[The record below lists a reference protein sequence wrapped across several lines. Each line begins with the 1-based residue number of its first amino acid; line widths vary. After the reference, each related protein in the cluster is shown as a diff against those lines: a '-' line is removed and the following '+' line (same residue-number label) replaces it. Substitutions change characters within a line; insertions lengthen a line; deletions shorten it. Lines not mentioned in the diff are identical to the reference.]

1 MSEKTEIKRQRT
13 KRRKEIKNIL
23 NSLPSK
29 SRIKEIYEC
38 YDLSR
43 QQLYAAA
50 MHYIDGRFDDS
61 VLHSSLSVEIALLF
75 KLDEKM
81 DEKERLKIQEKRR
94 GLHFGEMIDL
104 GEKKKILSKELAKKC
119 RELNQLRHMYAHPAN
134 IVAFVKDYYRKMY
147 SLGENLLP
155 RKIVEEF
162 AQKMPKELIEKLTS
176 EHFKGV
182 LNEMMNRIKVLDKI
196 PDVDWAARQ
205 STLAFHRKRLSDFSR
220 EMTGKF
226 LTSSF
231 FKKLVDRRF
240 SVEKLIRHI
249 QSSFPYGKNDA
260 LDALNN
266 AYDVLKGLEIIG

>member
-50 MHYIDGRFDDS
+50 IHYIDGRFDDS

-104 GEKKKILSKELAKKC
+104 GEKKKILSKDLAKKC

-147 SLGENLLP
+147 SLGENFLP
-155 RKIVEEF
+155 REMVEEF

-176 EHFKGV
+176 KHFKGV
-182 LNEMMNRIKVLDKI
+182 LNEMVNRIKVLDKI

-205 STLAFHRKRLSDFSR
+205 STLAFHRKRLSNFSR
-220 EMTGKF
+220 EMTDKF

-231 FKKLVDRRF
+231 FKKLVDRRL
-240 SVEKLIRHI
+240 SLEKLIRHI

-266 AYDVLKGLEIIG
+266 AYDVLKGLEILR

>member
-23 NSLPSK
+23 NNLPSK

-50 MHYIDGRFDDS
+50 VHYIDGRFDDS

-104 GEKKKILSKELAKKC
+104 GEKKKILSKDLAKKC

-205 STLAFHRKRLSDFSR
+205 STLAFHRKRLSNFSR
-220 EMTGKF
+220 EMTDKF

-231 FKKLVDRRF
+231 FKKLVDRRL
-240 SVEKLIRHI
+240 SLEKLIRHI

>member
-50 MHYIDGRFDDS
+50 VHYIDGRFDDS

-104 GEKKKILSKELAKKC
+104 GEKKKILSKKLAKKC

-155 RKIVEEF
+155 RKMVEEF

-205 STLAFHRKRLSDFSR
+205 STLAFHRKRLSNFSR
-220 EMTGKF
+220 EMTDKF

-231 FKKLVDRRF
+231 FKKLVDRRL
-240 SVEKLIRHI
+240 SLEKLIRHI

>member
-1 MSEKTEIKRQRT
+1 MGEKTEIRRQRT

-29 SRIKEIYEC
+29 SRIKEIHEH

-50 MHYIDGRFDDS
+50 VHYIDGRFDDS

-75 KLDEKM
+75 RLDEKM
-81 DEKERLKIQEKRR
+81 DKKERLEIQEKGR

-155 RKIVEEF
+155 RKMVEEF

-182 LNEMMNRIKVLDKI
+182 LNEMVNRIKVLDKI

-205 STLAFHRKRLSDFSR
+205 STLAFHRKRLSNFSR

-231 FKKLVDRRF
+231 FKKLIDRRL
-240 SVEKLIRHI
+240 SLEKLIHHI

>member
-23 NSLPSK
+23 NNLPSK

-50 MHYIDGRFDDS
+50 VHYIDGRFDDS

-104 GEKKKILSKELAKKC
+104 GEKKKILSKDLAKKC

-205 STLAFHRKRLSDFSR
+205 STLAFHRKRLSNFSR
-220 EMTGKF
+220 EMTDKF

-231 FKKLVDRRF
+231 FKKLVDRRL
-240 SVEKLIRHI
+240 SLEKLIRHI

-266 AYDVLKGLEIIG
+266 AYDVLKGLEILR

>member
-50 MHYIDGRFDDS
+50 VHYIDGRFDDS

-104 GEKKKILSKELAKKC
+104 GEKKKILSKDLAKKC

-205 STLAFHRKRLSDFSR
+205 STLAFHRKRLSNFSR
-220 EMTGKF
+220 EMTDKF

-231 FKKLVDRRF
+231 FKKLVDRRL
-240 SVEKLIRHI
+240 SLEKLIRHI

-266 AYDVLKGLEIIG
+266 AYDVLKGLEILR

>member
-23 NSLPSK
+23 NNLPSK

-50 MHYIDGRFDDS
+50 VHYIDGRFDDS

-104 GEKKKILSKELAKKC
+104 GEKKKILSKDLAKKC

-205 STLAFHRKRLSDFSR
+205 STLAFHRKRLSNFSR

-226 LTSSF
+226 LTPLF
-231 FKKLVDRRF
+231 FKKLVDRRL
-240 SVEKLIRHI
+240 SLEKLIRHI

-266 AYDVLKGLEIIG
+266 AYDVLKGLEILR

>member
-50 MHYIDGRFDDS
+50 VHYIDGRFDDS

-155 RKIVEEF
+155 RKMVEEF

-205 STLAFHRKRLSDFSR
+205 STLAFHRKRLSNFSR

-231 FKKLVDRRF
+231 FKKLVDRRL
-240 SVEKLIRHI
+240 SLEKLIRHI

-266 AYDVLKGLEIIG
+266 AYDVLKGLEILR

>member
-1 MSEKTEIKRQRT
+1 
-13 KRRKEIKNIL
+13 
-23 NSLPSK
+23 
-29 SRIKEIYEC
+29 
-38 YDLSR
+38 
-43 QQLYAAA
+43 

-75 KLDEKM
+75 KLGEKM

-155 RKIVEEF
+155 RKMVEEF

-205 STLAFHRKRLSDFSR
+205 STLAFHRKRLSNFSR

-231 FKKLVDRRF
+231 FKKLVDRRL
-240 SVEKLIRHI
+240 SLEKLIRHI

-260 LDALNN
+260 LDSLNN
-266 AYDVLKGLEIIG
+266 AYDVLKGLEILR

>member
-1 MSEKTEIKRQRT
+1 MGEKTEIRRQRT

-23 NSLPSK
+23 NSLPK
-29 SRIKEIYEC
+29 SRIKEIHER

-50 MHYIDGRFDDS
+50 VHYIDGRFDDS

-75 KLDEKM
+75 RLDEKM
-81 DEKERLKIQEKRR
+81 DKKERLEIQEKRR

-155 RKIVEEF
+155 RKMVEEF

-205 STLAFHRKRLSDFSR
+205 STLTFHRKRLSNFSR

-231 FKKLVDRRF
+231 FKKLVNRRL
-240 SVEKLIRHI
+240 SLEKLIRHI

-266 AYDVLKGLEIIG
+266 AYDVLKGLEILR

>member
-50 MHYIDGRFDDS
+50 VHYIDGRFDDS

-81 DEKERLKIQEKRR
+81 DEKERLEIQEKRR

-104 GEKKKILSKELAKKC
+104 EEKKKILSKELAKKC
-119 RELNQLRHMYAHPAN
+119 RELNQIRHMYAHPAN

-155 RKIVEEF
+155 RKMVEEF

-205 STLAFHRKRLSDFSR
+205 STLAFHRKRLSNFSR

-231 FKKLVDRRF
+231 FKKLVDRRL
-240 SVEKLIRHI
+240 SLEKLIRHI

-266 AYDVLKGLEIIG
+266 AYDVLKGLEILR

>member
-50 MHYIDGRFDDS
+50 VHYIDGRFDDS

-104 GEKKKILSKELAKKC
+104 GEKKKILSKDLAKKC

-155 RKIVEEF
+155 RKMVEEF

-205 STLAFHRKRLSDFSR
+205 STLAFHRKRLSNFSR

-231 FKKLVDRRF
+231 FKKLVDRRL
-240 SVEKLIRHI
+240 SLEKLIRHI

-266 AYDVLKGLEIIG
+266 AYDVLKGLEILR

>member
-1 MSEKTEIKRQRT
+1 MGEKTEIRRQRT

-29 SRIKEIYEC
+29 SRIKEIHER

-50 MHYIDGRFDDS
+50 VHYIDGRFDDS

-155 RKIVEEF
+155 RKMVEEF

-205 STLAFHRKRLSDFSR
+205 STLVFHRKRLSNFSR

-231 FKKLVDRRF
+231 FKKLVDRRL
-240 SVEKLIRHI
+240 SLEKLIRHI
-249 QSSFPYGKNDA
+249 QSSFPYGKNEA

-266 AYDVLKGLEIIG
+266 AYDVLKGLEILR

>member
-1 MSEKTEIKRQRT
+1 MSEKTEIRRQRT

-50 MHYIDGRFDDS
+50 VHYIDGRFDDS

-155 RKIVEEF
+155 RKMVEEF

-205 STLAFHRKRLSDFSR
+205 STLAFHRKRLSNFSR
-220 EMTGKF
+220 EMTDKF

-231 FKKLVDRRF
+231 FKKLVDRRL
-240 SVEKLIRHI
+240 SLEKLIRHI

-266 AYDVLKGLEIIG
+266 AYDVLKGLEILR

>member
-1 MSEKTEIKRQRT
+1 MSEKTEIRRQRT

-50 MHYIDGRFDDS
+50 VHYIDGRFDDS

-155 RKIVEEF
+155 RKMVEEF

-205 STLAFHRKRLSDFSR
+205 STLAFHRKRLSNFSR
-220 EMTGKF
+220 EMTDKF

-231 FKKLVDRRF
+231 FKKLVDRRL
-240 SVEKLIRHI
+240 SLEKLIRHI